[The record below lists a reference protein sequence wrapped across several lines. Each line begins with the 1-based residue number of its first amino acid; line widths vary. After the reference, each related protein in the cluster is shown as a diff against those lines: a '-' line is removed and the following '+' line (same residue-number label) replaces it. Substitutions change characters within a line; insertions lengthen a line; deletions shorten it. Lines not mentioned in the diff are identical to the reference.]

1 MASGLPGP
9 PFLHIGSRSYVM
21 SRSCVS
27 TRILCVLCLLTSLFL
42 LPSQRAFAEGFAIME
57 NSARGM
63 GLAGGLIARGGD
75 ASTLAYNPAAM
86 TLLEGTQMQANL
98 AVSQFYWGVDT
109 RDKAGNDTG
118 NFHSA
123 HQTWPIPAFYITH
136 QINDNVWFGLAS
148 YTRFGLGV
156 KYPNEWPGGYNLQSV
171 QLITSSLNP
180 NIAFKL
186 NDHLSLAL
194 GVEVMGASMQM
205 RKNLN
210 QNPTLAYASS
220 AYHLGDPGDVSING
234 HGVSFGGNVALH
246 ARLNDQWSLG
256 LTYRAPMSLKVSG
269 KTRYDNQL
277 GKTPLGM
284 NPQIAMIQNSRLR
297 GTLHLPDSIG
307 FGVAYNPLENLSFEA
322 DAVYTL
328 WSRFRDFNMYM
339 KDPVNTWQNTDRH
352 WENSWTLGISA
363 EYKPV
368 DWMALRL
375 GFMYETSPMNI
386 GNADYMVPSNG
397 RNYYTAGVGFFYKNW
412 TFDIA
417 YMYIHNH
424 VLDYTLA
431 AATNPE
437 GGVVAGRTTHPH
449 AHNFGIGIGYKF

>member
-1 MASGLPGP
+1 MFRSSLSARL
-9 PFLHIGSRSYVM
+9 SR
-21 SRSCVS
+21 
-27 TRILCVLCLLTSLFL
+27 IACLLFCLSFL
-42 LPSQRAFAEGFAIME
+42 LPNSQARAEGFAIME

-63 GLAGGLIARGGD
+63 SLAGGLIARGGD

-86 TLLEGTQMQANL
+86 TMLEGTQLQANL

-109 RDKAGNDTG
+109 RNDAGENTG
-118 NFHSA
+118 NYHSA
-123 HQTWPIPAFYITH
+123 HQTWPIPAFYVTH
-136 QINDNVWFGLAS
+136 QLNDDWWFGLAS

-156 KYPNEWPGGYNLQSV
+156 KYPHNWPGGANLHSV
-171 QLITSSLNP
+171 QLITSSFNP
-180 NIAFKL
+180 NIAYKI
-186 NDHLSLAL
+186 NDHLSIAV
-194 GVEVMGASMQM
+194 GAEMMIASMQM

-210 QNPTLAYASS
+210 SNPALQALS
-220 AYHLGDPGDVSING
+220 PGDVSING

-277 GKTPLGM
+277 AQKYPALH
-284 NPQIAMIQNSRLR
+284 AIQNSDLR

-307 FGVAYNPLENLSFEA
+307 FGVAYKPLENLSFEA

-328 WSRFRDFNMYM
+328 WSRFQDFNIHM
-339 KDPVNTWQNTDRH
+339 KDPVNADQNSPRY
-352 WENSWTLGISA
+352 WKNSWTLGISA

-375 GFMYETSPMNI
+375 GFMYETSPMNL
-386 GNADYMVPSNG
+386 GYADYMVPSNG

-412 TFDIA
+412 TFDLA

-424 VLDYTLA
+424 VLDYTDA
-431 AATNPE
+431 AKQNP
-437 GGVVAGRTTHPH
+437 GSGIVPGRTTHPH

>member
-1 MASGLPGP
+1 MNRFFRNARLSG
-9 PFLHIGSRSYVM
+9 
-21 SRSCVS
+21 
-27 TRILCVLCLLTSLFL
+27 VLSLLFL
-42 LPSQRAFAEGFAIME
+42 ITLLFPMFRAQAEGFAIME

-75 ASTLAYNPAAM
+75 PSTLAYNPAAM
-86 TLLEGTQMQANL
+86 TLLDGTQMQANL

-109 RDKAGNDTG
+109 RDYAGNDTG

-123 HQTWPIPAFYITH
+123 HQTWPIPSFYVTH
-136 QINDNVWFGLAS
+136 QINDKLWFGLAS
-148 YTRFGLGV
+148 FTRFGLGV

-171 QLITSSLNP
+171 QLITNSLNP
-180 NIAFKL
+180 SIAYKI
-186 NDHLSLAL
+186 NDHLSVAA
-194 GVEVMGASMQM
+194 GVEMMTASMQM
-205 RKNLN
+205 RKNLSQN
-210 QNPTLAYASS
+210 QQLAPYIPF
-220 AYHLGDPGDVSING
+220 LGDPGDVNING

-246 ARLNDQWSLG
+246 ARINDQWSLG

-269 KTRYDNQL
+269 KTRYDRQFGQL
-277 GKTPLGM
+277 SPAFNLL
-284 NPQIAMIQNSRLR
+284 QNSHLR

-307 FGVAYNPLENLSFEA
+307 FGVAYKPVENLSFEA

-328 WSRFRDFNMYM
+328 WSRFRDFNMHM
-339 KDPVNTWQNTDRH
+339 KNPVDDDMNTDRH
-352 WENSWTLGISA
+352 WRNSWTLGISA

-375 GFMYETSPMNI
+375 GFMYETSPMNL

-397 RNYYTAGVGFFYKNW
+397 RNYYTAGIGFFYENW

-424 VLDYTLA
+424 VLDYTDA
-431 AATNPE
+431 ALLNPE
-437 GGVVAGRTTHPH
+437 SGVVPGHTTHPH

>member
-1 MASGLPGP
+1 MKRFSVRA
-9 PFLHIGSRSYVM
+9 
-21 SRSCVS
+21 
-27 TRILCVLCLLTSLFL
+27 CVLCTLGLLVSLSL
-42 LPSQRAFAEGFAIME
+42 LFPSGRALAEGFAIME

-86 TLLEGTQMQANL
+86 TMLDGTQFQANL

-109 RDKAGNDTG
+109 RDNLTGKDTG
-118 NFHSA
+118 NYHSA
-123 HQTWPIPAFYITH
+123 HQTWPIPAFYLTH
-136 QINDNVWFGLAS
+136 QLNDKWWVGLAS

-156 KYPNEWPGGYNLQSV
+156 KYPKDWPRGYNLHSV
-171 QLITSSLNP
+171 QLITSSFNP
-180 NIAFKL
+180 NIAYKI
-186 NDHLSLAL
+186 NDHLSIAV
-194 GVEVMGASMQM
+194 GAEMMIASMQM
-205 RKNLN
+205 RKNLS
-210 QNPTLAYASS
+210 QNAELAYVSQILG
-220 AYHLGDPGDVSING
+220 LGDPGDVSING

-277 GKTPLGM
+277 GKTNLVQAYPALH
-284 NPQIAMIQNSRLR
+284 AIQNSDLR

-307 FGVAYNPLENLSFEA
+307 FGVAYKPLENLSFEA

-328 WSRFRDFNMYM
+328 WSRFQDFNIHM
-339 KDPVNTWQNTDRH
+339 KDPVNADQNSPRY
-352 WENSWTLGISA
+352 WKNSWTLGISA

-375 GFMYETSPMNI
+375 GFMYETSPMNL
-386 GNADYMVPSNG
+386 GYADYMVPSNG

-412 TFDIA
+412 TFDLA

-431 AATNPE
+431 SQNKE
-437 GGVVAGRTTHPH
+437 SGIKAGRTTHPH

>member
-1 MASGLPGP
+1 MNRFFPGARLCGALLVSLTLLFPAS
-9 PFLHIGSRSYVM
+9 HA
-21 SRSCVS
+21 
-27 TRILCVLCLLTSLFL
+27 
-42 LPSQRAFAEGFAIME
+42 QAEGFAIME

-63 GLAGGLIARGGD
+63 ALAGGLIARGGD
-75 ASTLAYNPAAM
+75 PSTLAYNPAAM
-86 TLLEGTQMQANL
+86 TLLDGTQMQANL

-109 RDKAGNDTG
+109 RTPSGQDTG
-118 NFHSA
+118 NYHSA
-123 HQTWPIPAFYITH
+123 HQTWPIPSFYITH

-156 KYPNEWPGGYNLQSV
+156 KYPNEWPGGANLQSV
-171 QLITSSLNP
+171 QLITNSLNP
-180 NIAFKL
+180 SIAYKF
-186 NDHLSLAL
+186 NDHLSVAV
-194 GVEVMGASMQM
+194 GVEMMTASMQM

-210 QNPTLAYASS
+210 QNALAAT
-220 AYHLGDPGDVSING
+220 AGQAFGLGEPGDLNLNG

-246 ARLNDQWSLG
+246 LRLNDQWSMG

-269 KTRYDNQL
+269 KTRYDNQF
-277 GKTPLGM
+277 GQSPLASM
-284 NPQIAMIQNSRLR
+284 LPAISKIQNSRLR

-307 FGVAYNPLENLSFEA
+307 FGVAYKPTENLSFEA

-339 KDPVNTWQNTDRH
+339 KDPVNMWENTDRH
-352 WENSWTLGISA
+352 WRNSWTLGISG

-375 GFMYETSPMNI
+375 GFMYETSPMNL

-412 TFDIA
+412 TLDLA

-424 VLDYTLA
+424 VLDYSDSARLH
-431 AATNPE
+431 PLS
-437 GGVVAGRTTHPH
+437 GVVAGRTTHPH

>member
-1 MASGLPGP
+1 MNCLSTGARLFGVLLVSLALLFPASLA
-9 PFLHIGSRSYVM
+9 H
-21 SRSCVS
+21 
-27 TRILCVLCLLTSLFL
+27 
-42 LPSQRAFAEGFAIME
+42 AEGFAIME

-75 ASTLAYNPAAM
+75 PSSLAYNPAAM

-109 RDKAGNDTG
+109 RDAAGNDTG
-118 NFHSA
+118 NYHSA
-123 HQTWPIPAFYITH
+123 HQTWPIPSLYVTH
-136 QINDNVWFGLAS
+136 QINDKVWFGLAS

-171 QLITSSLNP
+171 QLITNSLNP
-180 NIAFKL
+180 SVAYKF
-186 NDHLSLAL
+186 NDHLSLAV
-194 GVEVMGASMQM
+194 GVEMMTASMQM

-210 QNPTLAYASS
+210 QNATLAGASRMFG
-220 AYHLGDPGDVSING
+220 LGEPGDLNLNG

-246 ARLNDQWSLG
+246 MRFNDQWSMG

-277 GKTPLGM
+277 GKTPLGALS
-284 NPQIAMIQNSRLR
+284 PQIQMLQNSRLR

-307 FGVAYNPLENLSFEA
+307 FGVAYKPVENLSFEA

-328 WSRFRDFNMYM
+328 WNRFRDFNIYM
-339 KDPVNTWQNTDRH
+339 KDPVNEWQNTDRH
-352 WENSWTLGISA
+352 WRNSWTLGISA

-375 GFMYETSPMNI
+375 GFMYETSPMNL

-412 TFDIA
+412 TFDLA

-424 VLDYTLA
+424 VLDYTDA
-431 AATNPE
+431 ALGNPA
-437 GGVVAGRTTHPH
+437 GGVVAGHTTHPH

>member
-1 MASGLPGP
+1 MALVGLSL
-9 PFLHIGSRSYVM
+9 FFSGSRSYAMNRLFPGARLVGALL
-21 SRSCVS
+21 VS
-27 TRILCVLCLLTSLFL
+27 LSLLFPATR
-42 LPSQRAFAEGFAIME
+42 AHAEGFAIME

-75 ASTLAYNPAAM
+75 PSTLAYNPAAM
-86 TLLEGTQMQANL
+86 TLLDGTQMQANL

-109 RDKAGNDTG
+109 RDFKGNDTG
-118 NFHSA
+118 NYHSA
-123 HQTWPIPAFYITH
+123 HQTWPIPSFYITH
-136 QINDNVWFGLAS
+136 QINDKFWFGLAS

-156 KYPNEWPGGYNLQSV
+156 KYPNNWPGGYNLQSV
-171 QLITSSLNP
+171 QLITNSLNP
-180 NIAFKL
+180 SVAYKF
-186 NDHLSLAL
+186 NDHLSLAV
-194 GVEVMGASMQM
+194 GVEMMTASMQM
-205 RKNLN
+205 RKNLSQMPLYGN
-210 QNPTLAYASS
+210 DAF
-220 AYHLGDPGDVSING
+220 GDLNLNG

-246 ARLNDQWSLG
+246 LRLNDQWSMG

-277 GKTPLGM
+277 GKMVPPGNQLS
-284 NPQIAMIQNSRLR
+284 ILQNSRLR

-307 FGVAYNPLENLSFEA
+307 FGVAYKPMENLSFEA

-328 WSRFRDFNMYM
+328 WSRFRDFNIHM
-339 KDPVNTWQNTDRH
+339 KDPVNYDQNTDRH
-352 WENSWTLGISA
+352 WRNSWTLGISA

-368 DWMALRL
+368 NWMALRL
-375 GFMYETSPMNI
+375 GFMYETSPMNL

-412 TFDIA
+412 TIDLA

-424 VLDYTLA
+424 VLDYTDA
-431 AATNPE
+431 ALGNPSS
-437 GGVVAGRTTHPH
+437 GVVPGHTTHPH

>member
-1 MASGLPGP
+1 MKRFSVRA
-9 PFLHIGSRSYVM
+9 
-21 SRSCVS
+21 
-27 TRILCVLCLLTSLFL
+27 CVLCTLGLLVSLSL
-42 LPSQRAFAEGFAIME
+42 LFPSGRALAEGFAIME

-86 TLLEGTQMQANL
+86 TMLDGTQFQANL

-109 RDKAGNDTG
+109 RDATGKDTG
-118 NFHSA
+118 NYHSA
-123 HQTWPIPAFYITH
+123 HQTWPIPAFYLTH
-136 QINDNVWFGLAS
+136 QLNDKWWVGLAS

-156 KYPNEWPGGYNLQSV
+156 KYPKDWPGGYNLHSV
-171 QLITSSLNP
+171 QLITSSFNP
-180 NIAFKL
+180 NIAYKI
-186 NDHLSLAL
+186 NDHLSIAV
-194 GVEVMGASMQM
+194 GAEMMIASMQM
-205 RKNLN
+205 RKNLS
-210 QNPTLAYASS
+210 QMPIYGNPSF
-220 AYHLGDPGDVSING
+220 GDVSING

-277 GKTPLGM
+277 GKTNLVQAYPALH
-284 NPQIAMIQNSRLR
+284 AIQNSKLR

-307 FGVAYNPLENLSFEA
+307 FGVAYKPLENLSFEA

-339 KDPVNTWQNTDRH
+339 KDPVNEWQNTDRH
-352 WENSWTLGISA
+352 WKNSWTLGISA

-412 TFDIA
+412 TFDLA

-431 AATNPE
+431 SQNE
-437 GGVVAGRTTHPH
+437 GSGVVAGRTTHPH

>member
-205 RKNLN
+205 RKNLSSYA
-210 QNPTLAYASS
+210 PLAAGS
-220 AYHLGDPGDVSING
+220 ALYGDPGDVSING

-269 KTRYDNQL
+269 KTRYDNQI
-277 GKTPLGM
+277 GKTYFGQALGLS
-284 NPQIAMIQNSRLR
+284 AIQNSRLR
-297 GTLHLPDSIG
+297 GTLHLQRRILPARCSH
-307 FGVAYNPLENLSFEA
+307 
-322 DAVYTL
+322 
-328 WSRFRDFNMYM
+328 
-339 KDPVNTWQNTDRH
+339 Q
-352 WENSWTLGISA
+352 
-363 EYKPV
+363 
-368 DWMALRL
+368 
-375 GFMYETSPMNI
+375 
-386 GNADYMVPSNG
+386 
-397 RNYYTAGVGFFYKNW
+397 
-412 TFDIA
+412 IA
-417 YMYIHNH
+417 
-424 VLDYTLA
+424 
-431 AATNPE
+431 
-437 GGVVAGRTTHPH
+437 
-449 AHNFGIGIGYKF
+449 

>member
-1 MASGLPGP
+1 MAFVGL
-9 PFLHIGSRSYVM
+9 FLSYSGSRSYAM
-21 SRSCVS
+21 NRSTPRTHLISV
-27 TRILCVLCLLTSLFL
+27 VCLFFSLLFL
-42 LPSQRAFAEGFAIME
+42 YPSSRALAEGFAIME

-86 TLLEGTQMQANL
+86 TMLEGTQLQANL

-109 RDKAGNDTG
+109 RDSDGNFTG
-118 NFHSA
+118 NSHSA
-123 HQTWPIPAFYITH
+123 HQTWPIPAFYVTH
-136 QINDNVWFGLAS
+136 QLNDKWWVGLAS

-156 KYPNEWPGGYNLQSV
+156 KYPNNWPGGYNLQSV
-171 QLITSSLNP
+171 QLITSSFNP
-180 NIAFKL
+180 NIAYKI
-186 NDHLSLAL
+186 NDHLSIAV
-194 GVEVMGASMQM
+194 GAEMMIASMQM
-205 RKNLN
+205 RKNLS
-210 QNPTLAYASS
+210 QMPVYGNPAL
-220 AYHLGDPGDVSING
+220 GDVSING
-234 HGVSFGGNVALH
+234 HGVSFGGNIALH
-246 ARLNDQWSLG
+246 ARINDQWSLG

-269 KTRYDNQL
+269 KTRYDNQI
-277 GKTPLGM
+277 GKL
-284 NPQIAMIQNSRLR
+284 NPAFNVIQNSRLR

-307 FGVAYNPLENLSFEA
+307 FGVAYKPLENLSFEA
-322 DAVYTL
+322 DAIYTL

-339 KDPVNTWQNTDRH
+339 KSPVNEWQNTDRH
-352 WENSWTLGISA
+352 WKNSWTLGIST

-397 RNYYTAGVGFFYKNW
+397 RNYYTAGIGFFYKNW
-412 TFDIA
+412 TFDLA

-431 AATNPE
+431 SKNKE
-437 GGVVAGRTTHPH
+437 SGVMAGRTTHPH

>member
-1 MASGLPGP
+1 M
-9 PFLHIGSRSYVM
+9 
-21 SRSCVS
+21 C
-27 TRILCVLCLLTSLFL
+27 
-42 LPSQRAFAEGFAIME
+42 RAQAEGFAIME

-75 ASTLAYNPAAM
+75 PSTLAYNPAAM
-86 TLLEGTQMQANL
+86 TLLDGTQMQANL

-109 RDKAGNDTG
+109 RDFKGNDTG

-123 HQTWPIPAFYITH
+123 HQTWPIPSFYVTH
-136 QINDNVWFGLAS
+136 QLNDKMWLGLAS

-156 KYPNEWPGGYNLQSV
+156 KYPHNWPGGYNLQSV
-171 QLITSSLNP
+171 QLITNSINP
-180 NIAFKL
+180 NIAYKI
-186 NDHLSLAL
+186 NDHLSVAV
-194 GVEVMGASMQM
+194 GVEMMSASMQM

-210 QNPTLAYASS
+210 SNPALS
-220 AYHLGDPGDVSING
+220 ALSPGDVSING

-246 ARLNDQWSLG
+246 AKINDQWSMG

-269 KTRYDNQL
+269 KTRYDSQI
-277 GKTPLGM
+277 GKTPMGQALGLSM
-284 NPQIAMIQNSRLR
+284 LQNSRLR

-307 FGVAYNPLENLSFEA
+307 FGVAYKPLENLSFEA

-339 KDPVNTWQNTDRH
+339 KDPVNAWQPTDRH
-352 WENSWTLGISA
+352 WRNSWTLGISG

-368 DWMALRL
+368 EWLALRL
-375 GFMYETSPMNI
+375 GFMYETSPMNL

-412 TFDIA
+412 TIDLA

-424 VLDYTLA
+424 VLDYTNA
-431 AATNPE
+431 AMADPAS
-437 GGVVAGRTTHPH
+437 GVVAGKTTHPH

>member
-1 MASGLPGP
+1 MALVGLSL
-9 PFLHIGSRSYVM
+9 FFSGSRSYAMNRLFPGARLVGALL
-21 SRSCVS
+21 VS
-27 TRILCVLCLLTSLFL
+27 LSLLFPATR
-42 LPSQRAFAEGFAIME
+42 AHAEGFAIME

-75 ASTLAYNPAAM
+75 PSTLAYNPAAM
-86 TLLEGTQMQANL
+86 TLLDGTQMQANL

-109 RDKAGNDTG
+109 RDFKGNDTG
-118 NFHSA
+118 NYHSA
-123 HQTWPIPAFYITH
+123 HQTWPIPSFYITH
-136 QINDNVWFGLAS
+136 QINDKFWFALAS

-156 KYPNEWPGGYNLQSV
+156 KYPNNWPGGYNLQSV
-171 QLITSSLNP
+171 QLITNSLNP
-180 NIAFKL
+180 SVAYKF
-186 NDHLSLAL
+186 NDHLSLAV
-194 GVEVMGASMQM
+194 GVEMMTASMQM
-205 RKNLN
+205 RKNLSQMPLYGN
-210 QNPTLAYASS
+210 DAF
-220 AYHLGDPGDVSING
+220 GDLNLNG

-246 ARLNDQWSLG
+246 LRLNDQWSMG

-277 GKTPLGM
+277 GKMVPPGNQLS
-284 NPQIAMIQNSRLR
+284 ILQNSRLR

-307 FGVAYNPLENLSFEA
+307 FGIAYKPMENLSFEA

-328 WSRFRDFNMYM
+328 WSRFRDFNIHM
-339 KDPVNTWQNTDRH
+339 KDPVNYDQNTDRH
-352 WENSWTLGISA
+352 WRNSWTLGISA

-368 DWMALRL
+368 NWMALRL
-375 GFMYETSPMNI
+375 GFMYETSPMNL

-412 TFDIA
+412 TIDLA

-424 VLDYTLA
+424 VLDYTDA
-431 AATNPE
+431 ALGNPSS
-437 GGVVAGRTTHPH
+437 GVVPGHTTHPH

>member
-1 MASGLPGP
+1 MKRFSVRA
-9 PFLHIGSRSYVM
+9 
-21 SRSCVS
+21 
-27 TRILCVLCLLTSLFL
+27 CVLCTLGLLVSLSL
-42 LPSQRAFAEGFAIME
+42 LFPSGRAQAEGFAIME

-86 TLLEGTQMQANL
+86 TMLDGTQFQANL

-109 RDKAGNDTG
+109 RDNLTGKDTG
-118 NFHSA
+118 NYHSA
-123 HQTWPIPAFYITH
+123 HQTWPIPAFYLTH
-136 QINDNVWFGLAS
+136 QLNDKWWVGLAS

-156 KYPNEWPGGYNLQSV
+156 KYPNNWPGGYNLQSV
-171 QLITSSLNP
+171 QLITSSFNP
-180 NIAFKL
+180 NIAYKI
-186 NDHLSLAL
+186 NDHLSIAV
-194 GVEVMGASMQM
+194 GAEMMIASMQM
-205 RKNLN
+205 RKNLGVYDKL
-210 QNPTLAYASS
+210 QAGAGLY
-220 AYHLGDPGDVSING
+220 GDPGDVSING
-234 HGVSFGGNVALH
+234 HGVSFGGNIALH
-246 ARLNDQWSLG
+246 ARINDQWSLG

-269 KTRYDNQL
+269 KTRYDNQ
-277 GKTPLGM
+277 
-284 NPQIAMIQNSRLR
+284 IAQKYPALHTIQNSNLR

-307 FGVAYNPLENLSFEA
+307 FGVAYKPLENLSFEA

-328 WSRFRDFNMYM
+328 WSRFQDFNIHM
-339 KDPVNTWQNTDRH
+339 KDPVNYDQNSARY
-352 WENSWTLGISA
+352 WKNSWTLGLSA

-375 GFMYETSPMNI
+375 GFMYETSPMNL

-412 TFDIA
+412 TFDLA

-424 VLDYTLA
+424 VLDYTDA
-431 AATNPE
+431 AKQNP
-437 GGVVAGRTTHPH
+437 GSGIVPGRTTHPH

>member
-1 MASGLPGP
+1 MKRFSVRA
-9 PFLHIGSRSYVM
+9 
-21 SRSCVS
+21 
-27 TRILCVLCLLTSLFL
+27 CVLCTLGLLVSLSL
-42 LPSQRAFAEGFAIME
+42 LFPSGRALAEGFAIME

-86 TLLEGTQMQANL
+86 TMLDGTQFQANL

-109 RDKAGNDTG
+109 RDATGKDTG
-118 NFHSA
+118 NYHSA
-123 HQTWPIPAFYITH
+123 HQTWPIPAFYLTH
-136 QINDNVWFGLAS
+136 QLNDKWWVGLAS

-156 KYPNEWPGGYNLQSV
+156 KYPKDWPGGANLHSV
-171 QLITSSLNP
+171 QLITSSFNP
-180 NIAFKL
+180 NIAYKI
-186 NDHLSLAL
+186 NDHLSIAV
-194 GVEVMGASMQM
+194 GAEMMIASMQM
-205 RKNLN
+205 RKNLEV
-210 QNPTLAYASS
+210 QAP
-220 AYHLGDPGDVSING
+220 GFGDVSING

-277 GKTPLGM
+277 AQKYPALH
-284 NPQIAMIQNSRLR
+284 AIQNSDLR

-307 FGVAYNPLENLSFEA
+307 FGVAYKPLENLSFEA

-328 WSRFRDFNMYM
+328 WSRFQDFNIHM
-339 KDPVNTWQNTDRH
+339 KDPVNADQNSPRY
-352 WENSWTLGISA
+352 WKNSWTLGISA

-375 GFMYETSPMNI
+375 GFMYETSPMNL
-386 GNADYMVPSNG
+386 GYADYMVPSNG

-412 TFDIA
+412 TVDLA
-417 YMYIHNH
+417 YLYIHNPG
-424 VLDYTLA
+424 LDYTLA
-431 AATNPE
+431 SQKKE
-437 GGVVAGRTTHPH
+437 SGIKAGRTTHPH

>member
-1 MASGLPGP
+1 
-9 PFLHIGSRSYVM
+9 M
-21 SRSCVS
+21 SRFPLG
-27 TRILCVLCLLTSLFL
+27 TRLSGVLCLLFSLIIL
-42 LPSQRAFAEGFAIME
+42 YPSSRAQAEGFAIME

-75 ASTLAYNPAAM
+75 PSTLAYNPAAM
-86 TLLEGTQMQANL
+86 TMLEGTQMQANL

-109 RDKAGNDTG
+109 RKDGNNTG
-118 NFHSA
+118 NYHSA
-123 HQTWPIPAFYITH
+123 HQTWPIPSFYITH
-136 QINDNVWFGLAS
+136 QLNDEVWLGLAS

-156 KYPNEWPGGYNLQSV
+156 KYPNNWPGGYNLQSV
-171 QLITSSLNP
+171 QLITNSLNP
-180 NIAFKL
+180 SIAYKF
-186 NDHLSLAL
+186 NDHLSLAV
-194 GVEVMGASMQM
+194 GVEVMSASMQM
-205 RKNLN
+205 RKNLSVYE
-210 QNPTLAYASS
+210 PVAALS
-220 AYHLGDPGDVSING
+220 PGDVSING
-234 HGVSFGGNVALH
+234 HGVAFGGNVALH
-246 ARLNDQWSLG
+246 AKINDQWSLG

-277 GKTPLGM
+277 GLKYPSPALHR
-284 NPQIAMIQNSRLR
+284 IQNSRLR

-307 FGVAYNPLENLSFEA
+307 FGVAYKPLENLSFEA

-339 KDPVNTWQNTDRH
+339 KDPVNEWQNTDRH
-352 WENSWTLGISA
+352 WKNSWTLGISA

-397 RNYYTAGVGFFYKNW
+397 RNYYTAGIGFFYKNW
-412 TFDIA
+412 TFDLA

-431 AATNPE
+431 SKNDE
-437 GGVVAGRTTHPH
+437 SGVVAGRTTHPH

>member
-1 MASGLPGP
+1 MA
-9 PFLHIGSRSYVM
+9 FLSLSHVHSGSRSYAM
-21 SRSCVS
+21 FRPSLS
-27 TRILCVLCLLTSLFL
+27 TRLSGVLCLLFCLSIILPTS
-42 LPSQRAFAEGFAIME
+42 QARAEGFAIME

-86 TLLEGTQMQANL
+86 TMLEGTQMQANL

-109 RDKAGNDTG
+109 RNAAGENTG
-118 NFHSA
+118 NYHSA
-123 HQTWPIPAFYITH
+123 HQTWPIPAFYVTH
-136 QINDNVWFGLAS
+136 QLNDEWWLGIAS

-156 KYPNEWPGGYNLQSV
+156 KYPHNWPGGANLHSV
-171 QLITSSLNP
+171 QLITSSFNP
-180 NIAFKL
+180 SIAYKI
-186 NDHLSLAL
+186 NDHLSVAV
-194 GVEVMGASMQM
+194 GAEMMMASMQM
-205 RKNLN
+205 RKNLDV
-210 QNPTLAYASS
+210 QAPGFG
-220 AYHLGDPGDVSING
+220 LGDVNING
-234 HGVSFGGNVALH
+234 HGVSFGGNVAVH
-246 ARLNDQWSLG
+246 AKLNDQWSLG

-269 KTRYDNQL
+269 KTRYDNQIGATAIGQAL
-277 GKTPLGM
+277 GLSK
-284 NPQIAMIQNSRLR
+284 IQNSRLR

-307 FGVAYNPLENLSFEA
+307 FGVAYTPMENLSFEA

-339 KDPVNTWQNTDRH
+339 KDPVNDWQNTDRH
-352 WENSWTLGISA
+352 WKNSWTLGISA

-412 TFDIA
+412 TFDLA

-431 AATNPE
+431 SQNE
-437 GGVVAGRTTHPH
+437 DSGIVAGRTTHPH

>member
-1 MASGLPGP
+1 MN
-9 PFLHIGSRSYVM
+9 RSSV
-21 SRSCVS
+21 RARALCAFCLFVS
-27 TRILCVLCLLTSLFL
+27 LSFL
-42 LPSQRAFAEGFAIME
+42 LPSGKAFAEGFAIME

-63 GLAGGLIARGGD
+63 SLAGGLIARGGD

-86 TLLEGTQMQANL
+86 TLLDGTQMQANL

-109 RDKAGNDTG
+109 RDNQTGKDTG
-118 NFHSA
+118 NYHSA

-136 QINDNVWFGLAS
+136 QVNDRLWVGLAS

-171 QLITSSLNP
+171 QLITNSLNP
-180 NIAFKL
+180 SIAYKL
-186 NDHLSLAL
+186 NDHLSVAA
-194 GVEVMGASMQM
+194 GVEMMTASMQM

-210 QNPTLAYASS
+210 QNAMLAGLG
-220 AYHLGDPGDVSING
+220 LGDLGDVNING

-246 ARLNDQWSLG
+246 AKINDQWSLG

-269 KTRYDNQL
+269 KTRYDRQL
-277 GKTPLGM
+277 AQL
-284 NPQIAMIQNSRLR
+284 NPAFNMIQNSRLR

-307 FGVAYNPLENLSFEA
+307 FGVAYKPLENLSFEA

-328 WSRFRDFNMYM
+328 WSRFQDFNMHM
-339 KDPVNTWQNTDRH
+339 KDPVNADQNSARY
-352 WENSWTLGISA
+352 WKNSWTLGLSA

-375 GFMYETSPMNI
+375 GFMYETSPMNL

-397 RNYYTAGVGFFYKNW
+397 RNYYTAGVGFFYGNW
-412 TFDIA
+412 TFDLA

-424 VLDYTLA
+424 VLDYTDA
-431 AATNPE
+431 ASIESGIVP
-437 GGVVAGRTTHPH
+437 GHTTHPH

>member
-1 MASGLPGP
+1 MNRFVTGARLFSA
-9 PFLHIGSRSYVM
+9 
-21 SRSCVS
+21 
-27 TRILCVLCLLTSLFL
+27 LLISLTL
-42 LPSQRAFAEGFAIME
+42 LFSANRADAEGFAIME

-75 ASTLAYNPAAM
+75 PSTLAYNPAAM
-86 TLLEGTQMQANL
+86 TLLDGTQMQANL

-109 RDKAGNDTG
+109 RDAQGNDTG

-123 HQTWPIPAFYITH
+123 HQTWPIPSFYITH
-136 QINDNVWFGLAS
+136 KVNDNVWFGLAS
-148 YTRFGLGV
+148 FTRFGLGV
-156 KYPNEWPGGYNLQSV
+156 KYPNEWPGGANLQSV
-171 QLITSSLNP
+171 QLITNSLNP
-180 NIAFKL
+180 SIAYKF
-186 NDHLSLAL
+186 NDHLSLAV
-194 GVEVMGASMQM
+194 GVEVMTASMQM

-210 QNPTLAYASS
+210 QNQLLQSVPAMF
-220 AYHLGDPGDVSING
+220 GEPGDLNLNG

-246 ARLNDQWSLG
+246 ARLNDQWSFG

-277 GKTPLGM
+277 GKTSLGTIS
-284 NPQIAMIQNSRLR
+284 PDILKLQNSRLR

-307 FGVAYNPLENLSFEA
+307 FGVAYRPTENLSFEA

-339 KDPVNTWQNTDRH
+339 KAPVNRWENTDRH
-352 WENSWTLGISA
+352 WRNSWTLGISG

-375 GFMYETSPMNI
+375 GFMYETSPMNL

-412 TFDIA
+412 TLDLA

-424 VLDYTLA
+424 VLDYTGA
-431 AATNPE
+431 ASVE
-437 GGVVAGRTTHPH
+437 SGIVAGHTTHPH

>member
-1 MASGLPGP
+1 MA
-9 PFLHIGSRSYVM
+9 FLSQSHVHSGSRSYAM
-21 SRSCVS
+21 SRSSLS
-27 TRILCVLCLLTSLFL
+27 TRLSGVLCLLFCLSFL
-42 LPSQRAFAEGFAIME
+42 LPTSQARAEGFAIME

-86 TLLEGTQMQANL
+86 TMLEGTQLQANL

-109 RDKAGNDTG
+109 RNDAGENTG
-118 NFHSA
+118 NYHSA
-123 HQTWPIPAFYITH
+123 HQTWPIPAFYVTH
-136 QINDNVWFGLAS
+136 QVNDEWWFGLAS

-156 KYPNEWPGGYNLQSV
+156 KYPHNWPGGANLHSV
-171 QLITSSLNP
+171 QLITNSINP
-180 NIAFKL
+180 SIAYKI
-186 NDHLSLAL
+186 NDHLSVAV
-194 GVEVMGASMQM
+194 GAEMMMASMQM
-205 RKNLN
+205 RKNLEV
-210 QNPTLAYASS
+210 QAPGSG
-220 AYHLGDPGDVSING
+220 LGDVNING
-234 HGVSFGGNVALH
+234 HGVSFGGNIALH

-269 KTRYDNQL
+269 KTRYDNQIGATATGQALGL
-277 GKTPLGM
+277 GK
-284 NPQIAMIQNSRLR
+284 IQNSRLR

-307 FGVAYNPLENLSFEA
+307 FGVAYKPMENLSFEA

-339 KDPVNTWQNTDRH
+339 KDPVNEWQNTDRH
-352 WENSWTLGISA
+352 WKNSWTLGISA

-412 TFDIA
+412 TFDLA

-431 AATNPE
+431 SQNKDSDI
-437 GGVVAGRTTHPH
+437 VAGRTTHPH

>member
-1 MASGLPGP
+1 MNCLSTGARLFGVLLVSLALLFPAS
-9 PFLHIGSRSYVM
+9 
-21 SRSCVS
+21 
-27 TRILCVLCLLTSLFL
+27 
-42 LPSQRAFAEGFAIME
+42 RAHAEGFAIME

-75 ASTLAYNPAAM
+75 PSSLAYNPAAM

-109 RDKAGNDTG
+109 RDAAGNDTG
-118 NFHSA
+118 NYHSA
-123 HQTWPIPAFYITH
+123 HQTWPIPSFYVTH
-136 QINDNVWFGLAS
+136 QINDKVWFGLAS

-171 QLITSSLNP
+171 QLITNSLNP
-180 NIAFKL
+180 SVAYKF
-186 NDHLSLAL
+186 NDHLSLAV
-194 GVEVMGASMQM
+194 GVEMMTASMQM

-210 QNPTLAYASS
+210 QNATLAGASRMFG
-220 AYHLGDPGDVSING
+220 LGDPGDLNLNG

-246 ARLNDQWSLG
+246 MRFNDQWSMG

-277 GKTPLGM
+277 GKTPLGALS
-284 NPQIAMIQNSRLR
+284 PQIQMLQNSRLR

-307 FGVAYNPLENLSFEA
+307 FGVAYKPVENLSFEA

-328 WSRFRDFNMYM
+328 WSRFRDFNIYM
-339 KDPVNTWQNTDRH
+339 KDPVNEWQNTDRH
-352 WENSWTLGISA
+352 WRNSWTLGISA

-375 GFMYETSPMNI
+375 GFMYETSPMNL

-412 TFDIA
+412 TFDLA

-424 VLDYTLA
+424 VLDYTDA
-431 AATNPE
+431 ALGNPAD
-437 GGVVAGRTTHPH
+437 GVVAGHTTHPH

>member
-1 MASGLPGP
+1 MNRFSVRVRALCAFCLFVSLSFLIPSG
-9 PFLHIGSRSYVM
+9 
-21 SRSCVS
+21 
-27 TRILCVLCLLTSLFL
+27 
-42 LPSQRAFAEGFAIME
+42 RAFAEGFAIME

-86 TLLEGTQMQANL
+86 TLLDGTQMQANL

-109 RDKAGNDTG
+109 RDRAGNDTG

-123 HQTWPIPAFYITH
+123 HQTWPIPSFYLTH
-136 QINDNVWFGLAS
+136 QINDKLWFGFATF
-148 YTRFGLGV
+148 TRFGLGV

-171 QLITSSLNP
+171 QLITNSINP
-180 NIAFKL
+180 SIAYKF
-186 NDHLSLAL
+186 NDHLSLAV
-194 GVEVMGASMQM
+194 GVEMMSASMQM

-210 QNPTLAYASS
+210 QNATLAGAAGY
-220 AYHLGDPGDVSING
+220 YGLGEPGDVNING

-246 ARLNDQWSLG
+246 AKLNDQWSLG

-277 GKTPLGM
+277 GKTPLGALSSD
-284 NPQIAMIQNSRLR
+284 IRMIQNSRLR

-307 FGVAYNPLENLSFEA
+307 FGVAYKPLENLSFEA

-339 KDPVNTWQNTDRH
+339 KDPVNEWQNTDRH
-352 WENSWTLGISA
+352 WKNSWTLGLSA

-431 AATNPE
+431 SMQHPE

>member
-1 MASGLPGP
+1 MKRFSVRA
-9 PFLHIGSRSYVM
+9 
-21 SRSCVS
+21 
-27 TRILCVLCLLTSLFL
+27 CVLCTLGLLVSLSL
-42 LPSQRAFAEGFAIME
+42 LFPSGRALAEGFAIME

-86 TLLEGTQMQANL
+86 TMLDGTQFQANL

-109 RDKAGNDTG
+109 RDNLTGKDTG
-118 NFHSA
+118 NYHSA
-123 HQTWPIPAFYITH
+123 HQTWPIPAFYLTH
-136 QINDNVWFGLAS
+136 QLNDKWWVGLAS
-148 YTRFGLGV
+148 YTRFGLGM
-156 KYPNEWPGGYNLQSV
+156 KYPKDWPGGYNLHSV
-171 QLITSSLNP
+171 QLITSSFNP
-180 NIAFKL
+180 NIAYKI
-186 NDHLSLAL
+186 NDHLSIAV
-194 GVEVMGASMQM
+194 GAEMMIASMQM
-205 RKNLN
+205 RKNLS
-210 QNPTLAYASS
+210 QNAELAYVSQILG
-220 AYHLGDPGDVSING
+220 LGDPGDVSING

-277 GKTPLGM
+277 GKTNLVQAYPALH
-284 NPQIAMIQNSRLR
+284 AIQNSDLR

-307 FGVAYNPLENLSFEA
+307 FGVAYKPLENLSFEA

-328 WSRFRDFNMYM
+328 WSRFQDFNIHM
-339 KDPVNTWQNTDRH
+339 KDPVNADQNSPRY
-352 WENSWTLGISA
+352 WKNSWTLGISA

-375 GFMYETSPMNI
+375 GFMYETSPMNL
-386 GNADYMVPSNG
+386 GYADYMVPSNG

-412 TFDIA
+412 TFDLA

-431 AATNPE
+431 SQNKDS
-437 GGVVAGRTTHPH
+437 GIVAGRTTHPH

>member
-1 MASGLPGP
+1 MKRFSVRACALCTLGLLLSLSLVFPSG
-9 PFLHIGSRSYVM
+9 
-21 SRSCVS
+21 
-27 TRILCVLCLLTSLFL
+27 
-42 LPSQRAFAEGFAIME
+42 RALAEGFAIME

-63 GLAGGLIARGGD
+63 SLAGGLIARGGD

-86 TLLEGTQMQANL
+86 TMLEGTQFQANL

-109 RDKAGNDTG
+109 RDNTTGKDTG
-118 NFHSA
+118 NYHSA
-123 HQTWPIPAFYITH
+123 HQTWPIPAFYLTH
-136 QINDNVWFGLAS
+136 QLNDDVWLGLAS

-171 QLITSSLNP
+171 QLITSSFNP
-180 NIAFKL
+180 NIAYKI
-186 NDHLSLAL
+186 NDHLSIAI
-194 GVEVMGASMQM
+194 GAEMMIASMQM
-205 RKNLN
+205 RKNLSS
-210 QNPTLAYASS
+210 NPLLAAGS
-220 AYHLGDPGDVSING
+220 AYYGDPGDVSING

-246 ARLNDQWSLG
+246 ARINDQWSLG

-269 KTRYDNQL
+269 KTRYDNQI
-277 GKTPLGM
+277 GKTPIGQLLGLS
-284 NPQIAMIQNSRLR
+284 QIQNSRLR

-307 FGVAYNPLENLSFEA
+307 FGVAYKPLENLSFEA

-328 WSRFRDFNMYM
+328 WSRFQDFNMHM
-339 KDPVNTWQNTDRH
+339 KDPVNADQNSARY
-352 WENSWTLGISA
+352 WKNSWTLGISA

-375 GFMYETSPMNI
+375 GFMYETSPMNL

-412 TFDIA
+412 TFDLA

-424 VLDYTLA
+424 VLDYTDA
-431 AATNPE
+431 ARQHADS
-437 GGVVAGRTTHPH
+437 GMVAGRTTHPH

>member
-1 MASGLPGP
+1 MKRFSVRACALCTLGLLLSLSLVFPSG
-9 PFLHIGSRSYVM
+9 
-21 SRSCVS
+21 
-27 TRILCVLCLLTSLFL
+27 
-42 LPSQRAFAEGFAIME
+42 RALAEGFAIME

-63 GLAGGLIARGGD
+63 SLAGGLIARGGD

-86 TLLEGTQMQANL
+86 TMLDGTQFQANL

-109 RDKAGNDTG
+109 RDTTGKDTG
-118 NFHSA
+118 NYHSA
-123 HQTWPIPAFYITH
+123 HQTWPIPAFYLTH
-136 QINDNVWFGLAS
+136 QLNDDVWLGLAS

-156 KYPNEWPGGYNLQSV
+156 KYPNNWPGGYNLQSV
-171 QLITSSLNP
+171 QLITSSFNP
-180 NIAFKL
+180 NIAYKI
-186 NDHLSLAL
+186 NDHLSIAV
-194 GVEVMGASMQM
+194 GAEMMIASMQM
-205 RKNLN
+205 RKNLGVYDKL
-210 QNPTLAYASS
+210 QAGAGLY
-220 AYHLGDPGDVSING
+220 GDPGDLSING
-234 HGVSFGGNVALH
+234 HGVSFGGNIALH
-246 ARLNDQWSLG
+246 ARINDQWSLG

-269 KTRYDNQL
+269 KTRYDNQIGQTQIGQTL
-277 GKTPLGM
+277 GLSR
-284 NPQIAMIQNSRLR
+284 IQNSKLR

-307 FGVAYNPLENLSFEA
+307 FGVAYKPLENLSFEA

-328 WSRFRDFNMYM
+328 WSRFQDFNMHM
-339 KDPVNTWQNTDRH
+339 KDPVNYDQNSARY
-352 WENSWTLGISA
+352 WKNSWTLGLSA

-375 GFMYETSPMNI
+375 GFMYETSPMNL

-412 TFDIA
+412 TFDLA

-431 AATNPE
+431 SQNE
-437 GGVVAGRTTHPH
+437 ESGIVAGRTTHPH

>member
-1 MASGLPGP
+1 MNCLSTGARLFGVLLVSLALLFPAS
-9 PFLHIGSRSYVM
+9 
-21 SRSCVS
+21 
-27 TRILCVLCLLTSLFL
+27 
-42 LPSQRAFAEGFAIME
+42 RAHAEGFAIME

-75 ASTLAYNPAAM
+75 PSSLAYNPAAM

-109 RDKAGNDTG
+109 RDAAGNDTG
-118 NFHSA
+118 NYHSA
-123 HQTWPIPAFYITH
+123 HQTWPIPSFYVTH
-136 QINDNVWFGLAS
+136 QINDKFWFGLAS

-171 QLITSSLNP
+171 QLITNSLNP
-180 NIAFKL
+180 SVAYKF
-186 NDHLSLAL
+186 NDHLSLAV
-194 GVEVMGASMQM
+194 GVEMMTASMQM

-210 QNPTLAYASS
+210 QNATLAGASRMFG
-220 AYHLGDPGDVSING
+220 LGEPGDLNLNG

-246 ARLNDQWSLG
+246 MRFNDQWSMG

-277 GKTPLGM
+277 GKTPLGALS
-284 NPQIAMIQNSRLR
+284 PQIQMLQNSRLR

-307 FGVAYNPLENLSFEA
+307 FGVAYKPVENLSFEA

-328 WSRFRDFNMYM
+328 WSRFRDFNIYM
-339 KDPVNTWQNTDRH
+339 KDPVNEWQNTDRH
-352 WENSWTLGISA
+352 WRNSWTLGISA

-375 GFMYETSPMNI
+375 GFMYETSPMNL

-412 TFDIA
+412 TFDLA

-424 VLDYTLA
+424 VLDYTDA
-431 AATNPE
+431 ALGNPA
-437 GGVVAGRTTHPH
+437 GGVVAGHTTHPH